1 MPLSASKPQS
11 SSYQLFMLA
20 LSIAT
25 LLGVAA
31 QATLRPSSEVE
42 RLLQWGDTFAC
53 AIFFAD
59 FLVSLRRAP
68 DKWRYLR
75 TWGWLDLV
83 SSIPTFD
90 MARWGRA
97 ARIARLLRLLR
108 GIKAAAVLTD
118 ALLTRRRQ
126 SAFLAASLTLLLL
139 VITASILVLVV
150 ETDPASNIKSAED
163 ALWWSVTTITT
174 VGYGDRFPVTTE
186 GRGIAVLLMAA
197 GVGVFGVLS
206 GLLASWFIEPTRTAE
221 ERDEDLEELR
231 ALRAEIAELKSLL
244 VQREGR

>member
-11 SSYQLFMLA
+11 PSYQLFMLV
-20 LSIAT
+20 LSLVT
-25 LLGVAA
+25 LLGVGL
-31 QATLRPSSEVE
+31 QATLQPPSEVE
-42 RLLQWGDTFAC
+42 RLLQWGDTVAC

-59 FLVSLRRAP
+59 FLVSLSRAP

-83 SSIPTFD
+83 SSIPTLD
-90 MARWGRA
+90 AARWGRA

-126 SAFLAASLTLLLL
+126 SAALAASLTLLLL
-139 VITASILVLVV
+139 VVTASILVLVV
-150 ETDPASNIKSAED
+150 ETDPASNIKNAED
-163 ALWWSVTTITT
+163 AIWWSVTTITT
-174 VGYGDRFPVTTE
+174 VGYGDRFPVTAE
-186 GRGIAVLLMAA
+186 GRVVAALLMAA

-231 ALRAEIAELKSLL
+231 ALRGEIAELKAMLAA
-244 VQREGR
+244 RR